1 MPIIWV
7 TISAL
12 GGLLSGI
19 VYEKESGDKLA
30 QPATT
35 TTPSFNW
42 WDKTLMV
49 AAGIA
54 ALYIF
59 KKAR

>member
-1 MPIIWV
+1 MPLIWI

-30 QPATT
+30 QPATST
-35 TTPSFNW
+35 APNFNW

-54 ALYIF
+54 AYAIY
-59 KKAR
+59 KKAK

>member
-30 QPATT
+30 QPATPT
-35 TTPSFNW
+35 APNFNW